1 MCKIFADDTSLFSIE
16 NSTHSSQSVLNSD
29 LKCINEWAY
38 QWKMHFSPDPKKQ
51 ANEVIFSQKSNKN
64 IYPPVTF
71 NNNHVK
77 NCSHQNHLGV
87 ILDSKLDFILYDKP
101 GNQNFENK
109 IERVQYKACIVITGA
124 IQGSSKER
132 LYDELGL
139 ISLKERRWYNK
150 LIFFY
155 KIVNG
160 LLPKYLQS
168 FLETYSQ
175 KTYSLRSQSSDKL
188 KSIPCRTKTF
198 KNTFSPYCID
208 EWNNLDKEIRN
219 AKSLYK
225 FKKFFKTEKPEN
237 SLYNVYD
244 PVGVKLLSLLRL
256 QFSHLNEHKFRYEF
270 NDSVDPMCPCGSEV
284 ETTEHFSLRCQCFSI
299 QRSELFNNLR
309 NLDPS
314 FTKLDTKEKTSFLL
328 YGSNKNSSSLN
339 KDILEIVIKFI
350 KATGRFNKPLLITQ

>member
-1 MCKIFADDTSLFSIE
+1 MQF
-16 NSTHSSQSVLNSD
+16 N
-29 LKCINEWAY
+29 
-38 QWKMHFSPDPKKQ
+38 PDPKKQ

-71 NNNHVK
+71 NNNHVT
-77 NCSHQNHLGV
+77 NCSHQKHFGV
-87 ILDSKLDFILYDKP
+87 VLDSKLDFNLHIEQKIKKCYKLIGIVRRLSVSLPRKALLTIYKSFVRPHLDYGDILYDKP

-109 IERVQYKACIVITGA
+109 IERVQYKACIAITGA

-175 KTYSLRSQSSDKL
+175 ETYSLRSQSSDKL

-198 KNTFSPYCID
+198 KNTFFPYCID

-225 FKKFFKTEKPEN
+225 FRKFVKTEKPGN
-237 SLYNVYD
+237 SLYNVHD
-244 PVGVKLLSLLRL
+244 PVGVKLLSRLRL
-256 QFSHLNEHKFRYEF
+256 QFSHFASTWIPRI
-270 NDSVDPMCPCGSEV
+270 S
-284 ETTEHFSLRCQCFSI
+284 FSTIYYTSNIFITIASTSI
-299 QRSELFNNLR
+299 TIPNLF
-309 NLDPS
+309 
-314 FTKLDTKEKTSFLL
+314 TIA
-328 YGSNKNSSSLN
+328 Y
-339 KDILEIVIKFI
+339 
-350 KATGRFNKPLLITQ
+350 

>member
-1 MCKIFADDTSLFSIE
+1 M
-16 NSTHSSQSVLNSD
+16 
-29 LKCINEWAY
+29 
-38 QWKMHFSPDPKKQ
+38 
-51 ANEVIFSQKSNKN
+51 
-64 IYPPVTF
+64 
-71 NNNHVK
+71 
-77 NCSHQNHLGV
+77 
-87 ILDSKLDFILYDKP
+87 YDKP

-109 IERVQYKACIVITGA
+109 IERVQYKACIAITGA

-198 KNTFSPYCID
+198 KNTFFPYCID

-225 FKKFFKTEKPEN
+225 FKKFLKTEKPEN
-237 SLYNVYD
+237 SLYNFHD
-244 PVGVKLLSLLRL
+244 PVGVKLLSRLRL
-256 QFSHLNEHKFRYEF
+256 QFSHLNEHKFRHGF

-284 ETTEHFSLRCQCFSI
+284 ETTDHFFLRCQCFSI

-314 FTKLDTKEKTSFLL
+314 FSKLDTKEKTSFLL

-350 KATGRFNKPLLITQ
+350 KSTGRFNKPLLITQ